1 MAERKHNKPIYVH
14 QTGSIKVVS
23 AQTSSVKTFTEAEI
37 NQSFPVTETLLD

>member
-23 AQTSSVKTFTEAEI
+23 AQTSEVKTFTKEEV
-37 NQSFPVTETLLD
+37 NQSFPVIETLLD